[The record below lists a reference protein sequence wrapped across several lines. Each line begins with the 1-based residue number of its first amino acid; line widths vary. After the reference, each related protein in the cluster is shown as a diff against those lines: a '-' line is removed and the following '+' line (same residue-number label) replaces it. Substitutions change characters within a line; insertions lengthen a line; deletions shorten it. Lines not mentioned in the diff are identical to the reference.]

1 MIYIRG
7 GNDIHHII
15 FSGSDIG
22 FWCGMGAV
30 FGIITG
36 LSVWGIGTIFGV
48 SAIISASKTAFTVIE
63 WAGALYLV
71 YLSIRLIS
79 QSIRGLSVKEAAEA
93 SEAETKTD
101 LKTPDSFREGFKRG
115 SLTTLLNPLVG
126 VFDMTAFPNFIP
138 SDHNAITYSFILVIS
153 QLVTTFLWYSA
164 LAGMALSLGR
174 FFSNPKTIRILDM
187 ITGIFF
193 FFFAVK
199 LVLN

>member
-1 MIYIRG
+1 
-7 GNDIHHII
+7 
-15 FSGSDIG
+15 
-22 FWCGMGAV
+22 MGAV